1 MAEKEIDQGRLWWP
15 PGLPPQ
21 EFVNVTFNL
30 ALEDKP
36 QRLTC
41 EDYESKEPFEVESE
55 LDAAGLRQ
63 VGPLDGRQIASG
75 PLRSARPAI
84 PLARLREGVSSSSHG
99 LRRQVA

>member
-55 LDAAGLRQ
+55 LMQQGFGKWARWTGAKLRLVRSDQ
-63 VGPLDGRQIASG
+63 RGRPFRWRAYG
-75 PLRSARPAI
+75 R
-84 PLARLREGVSSSSHG
+84 G
-99 LRRQVA
+99 